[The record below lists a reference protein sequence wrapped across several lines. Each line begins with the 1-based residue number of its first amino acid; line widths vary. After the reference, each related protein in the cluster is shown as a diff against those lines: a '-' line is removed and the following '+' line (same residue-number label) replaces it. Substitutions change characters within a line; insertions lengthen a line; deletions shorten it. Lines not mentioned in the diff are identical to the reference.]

1 MGGESPRNGT
11 FSPAVVSRDPIERKR
26 GPNGLS
32 SSIFITT
39 LTVSFTGNM
48 HFLIA
53 RQTLMSA

>member
-39 LTVSFTGNM
+39 LAVSFTGNM

-53 RQTLMSA
+53 R